1 MTLFDIKCIYSV
13 SDCNDFAPQEEEKE
27 QYRKR
32 ARQIADTR
40 MKNWQEAM
48 RSLPDH
54 KRRMMENQQRTANIK
69 RKRTS
74 GYAVFCSE
82 YRRKCQAETPHLQFS
97 EISKK
102 VST

>member
-1 MTLFDIKCIYSV
+1 MYSV

-102 VST
+102 VHTYHPLQL

>member
-1 MTLFDIKCIYSV
+1 
-13 SDCNDFAPQEEEKE
+13 
-27 QYRKR
+27 
-32 ARQIADTR
+32 
-40 MKNWQEAM
+40 MKNWTEAM

-74 GYAVFCSE
+74 GYNVFCSE

-102 VST
+102 VRIILSKKNLQFSCVSPNEIFLLLKYFY

>member
-1 MTLFDIKCIYSV
+1 
-13 SDCNDFAPQEEEKE
+13 
-27 QYRKR
+27 
-32 ARQIADTR
+32 
-40 MKNWQEAM
+40 
-48 RSLPDH
+48 
-54 KRRMMENQQRTANIK
+54 MENQQRTASIK

-102 VST
+102 VSYFVLLVNTLWSTQSRDQVQVLLTPALLILALRAGVSNTWT